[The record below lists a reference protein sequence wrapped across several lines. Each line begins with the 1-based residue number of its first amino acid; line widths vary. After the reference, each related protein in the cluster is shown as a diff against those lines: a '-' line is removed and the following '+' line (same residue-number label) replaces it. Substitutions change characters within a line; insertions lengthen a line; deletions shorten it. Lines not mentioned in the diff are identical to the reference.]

1 MRRATKRGGRRG
13 SRLHTES
20 ISPTAP
26 SEVLSLVLVFL
37 QADSSNVMYIHV
49 NARSFHILAVGALMD
64 SHVIYILHRSAS
76 ELLFSFTAY
85 LKFQPILHRSDEHFQ
100 VESGSTAVIRSG
112 NIRLNQCSTHLT
124 DCSGVCRDTQR
135 VRTPCISARA

>member
-1 MRRATKRGGRRG
+1 MLTCAQEQYLRRATKRGGRRG

-49 NARSFHILAVGALMD
+49 NARSFHIIAVDALMD
-64 SHVIYILHRSAS
+64 SHVIYIFYRSAS
-76 ELLFSFTAY
+76 ELLFSFMVH
-85 LKFQPILHRSDEHFQ
+85 LKVRPIFHRSDEHFQ
-100 VESGSTAVIRSG
+100 VQSESTTVVRSS
-112 NIRLNQCSTHLT
+112 NICLDQCSTHLT
-124 DCSGVCRDTQR
+124 DCSGVCRDT
-135 VRTPCISARA
+135 